1 MPRILVG
8 SVQDISPEQPVF
20 VRDGEIEVGVFR
32 LGTEFR
38 AYRNRCPH
46 QQGPACHGV
55 VTGTLVATAG
65 SNWIPEWVLDGQVL
79 LCPWHSMEFD
89 LTTGVRIRGRGER
102 LRAYPV
108 HVIDDQV
115 YVDIGAPGS
124 VVERNAVK
132 AKP

>member
-8 SVQDISPEQPVF
+8 SVEDITPEQPVF
-20 VRDGEIEVGVFR
+20 VQHGDIEVGVFR

-46 QQGPACHGV
+46 QQGPACRGV
-55 VTGTLVATAG
+55 VTGTLVATAT
-65 SNWIPEWVLDGQVL
+65 SNWRPEWVLDGQVL

-89 LTTGVRIRGRGER
+89 LTTGARIRGRGER

-108 HVIDDQV
+108 HVIGDQV
-115 YVDIGAPGS
+115 YVDIGMPRS
-124 VVERNAVK
+124 IVERDSAQVMG
-132 AKP
+132 